1 MNSGLKIIFPL
12 YLVTLIGLFLYSFT
26 QIDLSLTFS
35 RIDFLRHIVSGFQYI
50 GYFNRPLSTFFY
62 VFLLVILFNFYL
74 GFLVMAHTK
83 QISKKTVWKLIF
95 ITTIIL
101 TLSYNAFSYDIF
113 NYIFDAKIIT
123 HYHLNPYI
131 HKALD
136 FPGDP
141 MLSFMRWTHR
151 VYPYGPIWL
160 GLTVPLSFL
169 GFGFFLPTF
178 FLFKLLMAGSFLG
191 STYYIGKI
199 FQKIA
204 PEKEIFGLVF
214 FGLQPLVVI
223 ESLVSGHLDIVM
235 YFFALWAF
243 YLLLQKR
250 YIWSFVLLGISIGI
264 KFVTAFLLPVFLFIL
279 VWNIRKKKFSWDLVF
294 LSAIVLMAITVV
306 VATNRTTFQS
316 WYLIAP
322 IIFAT
327 FLSWRY
333 YLFIPSII
341 ISFFAMFTYVPYL
354 YLGNWNP
361 PVPQVL
367 STLYVGSYVLSFI
380 IVIVFFFSRD
390 KFKVQSFGSTQ
401 DKNSKLKIMS

>member
-1 MNSGLKIIFPL
+1 MGKIKLFSSL
-12 YLVTLIGLFLYSFT
+12 YIIALVGLFLYSFT

-35 RIDFLRHIVSGFQYI
+35 RIDFLRHIVSVFQYI

-74 GFLVMAHTK
+74 GFLVLAHTK
-83 QISKKTVWKLIF
+83 QISKRTVWKLIF

-101 TLSYNAFSYDIF
+101 TFSYNAFSYDIF

-169 GFGFFLPTF
+169 GFGLFLPTF

-191 STYYIGKI
+191 TMYYIGRI

-204 PEKEIFGLVF
+204 PEKEIFGLIF

-235 YFFALWAF
+235 YFFGLWAF
-243 YLLLQKR
+243 YFLLQKK
-250 YIWSFVLLGISIGI
+250 YWWSFLLLSISIGI
-264 KFVTAFLLPVFLFIL
+264 KFVTVFLLPIFLFVLLAHLRKKKISWDFLFI
-279 VWNIRKKKFSWDLVF
+279 F
-294 LSAIVLMAITVV
+294 AIVLMVITVV
-306 VATNRTTFQS
+306 VATYRTNFQP
-316 WYLIAP
+316 WYLVAP
-322 IIFAT
+322 LVFAT

-333 YLFIPSII
+333 YIFIPSII

-367 STLYVGSYVLSFI
+367 SSLYIGSYILSFI
-380 IVIVFFFSRD
+380 IVIVYFFSRNQS
-390 KFKVQSFGSTQ
+390 KVQHT
-401 DKNSKLKIMS
+401 KLKVTT